1 MRGVIVNVCLVA
13 LMHVIIVE
21 ANSVTLSIPYDVVGE
36 VVSTSYTTYKPKKY
50 SFVTIIKSNFHKAQ
64 QYCLLNNMELL
75 SIDSKQEE
83 ITLMNY
89 MNKEDFEFKS
99 SKHFWIGG
107 TDLGDEGKFSFVS
120 NGRAVG
126 NLLWSRNE
134 PNNLKKPDGSE
145 TENCMAYV
153 HSDGLKVYRL
163 FDKFCS
169 LKLHFICQESLTSD
183 PCADISPR
191 FGS

>member
-1 MRGVIVNVCLVA
+1 MRGRELKFQRGN
-13 LMHVIIVE
+13 
-21 ANSVTLSIPYDVVGE
+21 
-36 VVSTSYTTYKPKKY
+36 TSFYLILIQP
-50 SFVTIIKSNFHKAQ
+50 SFSFK
-64 QYCLLNNMELL
+64 
-75 SIDSKQEE
+75 
-83 ITLMNY
+83 
-89 MNKEDFEFKS
+89 DFEFKS

-107 TDLGDEGKFSFVS
+107 TDLGEEGKFFFVG

-134 PNNLKKPDGSE
+134 PNNLKKSDGSE

-169 LKLHFICQESLTSD
+169 LKLHFICQESLTTD
-183 PCADISPR
+183 PCAGIAPR
-191 FGS
+191 FGSQ